1 MAITDWSEDIALVDL
16 GGEPQLS
23 EDLASLLAS
32 LDGPGATPRHVVLDM
47 HGVSLLTSSNIASFM
62 RLRKLQQ
69 LSKRRLVLCRI
80 RDRVWAT
87 FITAGL
93 DELFEVAADVGT
105 ALASVQ
111 LGIR

>member
-1 MAITDWSEDIALVDL
+1 MAITEWSEDILLVDL

-23 EDLASLLAS
+23 EDLSNLLAM
-32 LDGPGATPRHVVLDM
+32 LEGPGSQPRHVVLDM
-47 HGVSLLTSSNIASFM
+47 HQVGMLTSSNIASLM

-69 LSKRRLVLCRI
+69 LSKRRLVVARV
-80 RDRVWAT
+80 RDRVWAI
-87 FITAGL
+87 FLTAGL
-93 DELFEVAADVGT
+93 EDLFETCTDVGT